1 MFGRKRDAMRVADG
15 DLPRDVLDAMG
26 PADRDEAAAFA
37 DLSAVVRSAE
47 AARSQAAGIPDFEM
61 MFAGVE
67 ARVAAERREAA
78 EAAQT
83 GWLAGMVHSRP
94 LWVLAPA
101 GAMIMAVALGWV
113 LTSGGEARPDNTC
126 FVDSYDADKGSIFV
140 DQDPDDPAQATVIWV
155 VDEEEG

>member
-15 DLPRDVLDAMG
+15 ALPRDVLDAMG
-26 PADRDEAAAFA
+26 PADKAEAAAFA
-37 DLSAVVRSAE
+37 DLATRVRAAE
-47 AARSQAAGIPDFEM
+47 EARSRAAGIPDFEA

-67 ARVAAERREAA
+67 ARVEAERRAA
-78 EAAQT
+78 ARTERT
-83 GWLAGMVHSRP
+83 GWLAGLVGSRP

-101 GAMIMAVALGWV
+101 GAMIMALALGWV
-113 LTSGGEARPDNTC
+113 LMSGGEARPDNTC

>member
-1 MFGRKRDAMRVADG
+1 MFKTKRNAMRVADG
-15 DLPRDVLDAMG
+15 DLPRDALGAAGQAQV
-26 PADRDEAAAFA
+26 AAFA
-37 DLSAVVRSAE
+37 KLSAEVRGVE
-47 AARSQAAGIPDFEM
+47 AARASAGIPDFEM

-67 ARVAAERREAA
+67 ARVEAERREAA

-83 GWLAGMVHSRP
+83 GWLAGVIGSRP

-101 GAMIMAVALGWV
+101 GAMIMALALGWV
-113 LTSGGEARPDNTC
+113 LMSGGEPRPDNTC

-140 DQDPDDPAQATVIWV
+140 DQNPDDPAAATVIWV